1 NVTGVQTCALPILA
15 ILILIAWFPPATLY
29 QIFILKFE
37 LLIQIA
43 PGLILGLY
51 WNRLHPKAVFAG
63 MVAGTLVSSLMT
75 IFDLS
80 LLGVASGL
88 WGLLL
93 NVGICVVG
101 SFVVTVSVSEENEAK
116 QVVGM

>member
-1 NVTGVQTCALPILA
+1 IRMATATTPINLPTNIFLYGGYINPKASQHKKILVGKLIGVVAVA

-75 IFDLS
+75 IF
-80 LLGVASGL
+80 
-88 WGLLL
+88 
-93 NVGICVVG
+93 
-101 SFVVTVSVSEENEAK
+101 
-116 QVVGM
+116 